1 MGHFIIPIA
10 FIKEWIHHQI
20 QWFLNGLFA
29 PEVIRNSIPV
39 PHVTYRGTGRQT
51 PLFPPP
57 SFKEEVEGLLELVAC
72 DCVLMRERLQ
82 RGDKAPSSGWEVLG
96 GIRIIIKKRHVFKKH
111 TMEQGRSCHPP
122 LLRPFIPPSLH
133 PSTPPR
139 HKSANWH
146 SGVMVRC
153 LQRNVTFPLITLCTE
168 PNVRFYRLGKD
179 SEKNVK
185 MGAVWRRRWQ
195 RCESVRGHGQRAKE
209 R

>member
-133 PSTPPR
+133 PSTPPDTSQPIDIPVWW
-139 HKSANWH
+139 SAACSGMWH
-146 SGVMVRC
+146 FLSS
-153 LQRNVTFPLITLCTE
+153 L
-168 PNVRFYRLGKD
+168 
-179 SEKNVK
+179 
-185 MGAVWRRRWQ
+185 
-195 RCESVRGHGQRAKE
+195 SVPSQMCGFTD
-209 R
+209 

>member
-133 PSTPPR
+133 PSTPPPTQVSQLTFR
-139 HKSANWH
+139 CDGPLLAAECDISSHH
-146 SGVMVRC
+146 S
-153 LQRNVTFPLITLCTE
+153 L
-168 PNVRFYRLGKD
+168 Y
-179 SEKNVK
+179 
-185 MGAVWRRRWQ
+185 
-195 RCESVRGHGQRAKE
+195 RAKCAVLQIRE
-209 R
+209 GQWEKREDGGSVA